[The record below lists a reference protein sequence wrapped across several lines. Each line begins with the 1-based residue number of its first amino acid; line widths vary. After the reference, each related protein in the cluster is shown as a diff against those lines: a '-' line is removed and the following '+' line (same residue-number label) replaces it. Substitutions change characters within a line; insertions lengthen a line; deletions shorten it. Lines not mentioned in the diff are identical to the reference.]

1 MKGTLS
7 RLMVLV
13 ACFAIASPVLAQ
25 VALNQGQGHP
35 LKGVWLG
42 DWGPN
47 ANERTAIVI
56 LMDYEGD
63 DLSGSLNPGPNAVPF
78 TEMELDYN
86 DWTVHLE
93 GQSNGVRYVIDGRI
107 ENLGSVFDR
116 SIVGTWVQGDQRG
129 DFKVTMR

>member
-1 MKGTLS
+1 MKS
-7 RLMVLV
+7 RLLRLTILI
-13 ACFAIASPVLAQ
+13 ACFAIVSPALAQ

-47 ANERTAIVI
+47 PTDRTAIVI

-63 DLSGSLNPGPNAVPF
+63 TLSGSLNPGLNVVSF
-78 TEMELDYN
+78 TRLELDHD

-93 GQSNGVRYVIDGRI
+93 GESNDVRYVIDGRI

-129 DFKVTMR
+129 DFKVIMR

>member
-1 MKGTLS
+1 MKGSVWRST
-7 RLMVLV
+7 VLA
-13 ACFAIASPVLAQ
+13 ACLAIASAAFAQ

-47 ANERTAIVI
+47 ATDRTAVVI
-56 LMDYEGD
+56 LMDYQD
-63 DLSGSLNPGPNAVPF
+63 DTLSGVLNPGPDVVRFNRV
-78 TEMELDYN
+78 ELDHT

-93 GQSNGVRYVIDGRI
+93 GESDGVRYVIDGAI

-116 SIVGTWVQGDQRG
+116 SIVGTWVQGDQQG
-129 DFKVTMR
+129 DFTVTLR

>member
-1 MKGTLS
+1 MKG
-7 RLMVLV
+7 RLLRLTMLI
-13 ACFAIASPVLAQ
+13 ACFAIASPAFAQ

-47 ANERTAIVI
+47 PTDRTAVVI
-56 LMDYEGD
+56 LMDYAGD
-63 DLSGSLNPGPNAVPF
+63 TLFGSLNPGPNVVPF
-78 TEMELDYN
+78 TRMELDHD

-93 GQSNGVRYVIDGRI
+93 GESNGVRYVIDGRI

-116 SIVGTWVQGDQRG
+116 SIAGTWVQGDRRG
-129 DFKVTMR
+129 DFKVIMR